1 MPDYSLIDQPGLLKF
16 LFFPRKYH
24 AVCPVNAFDMAF
36 PVDQGVSITCR
47 FHVAGRDLPWVLYFH
62 GNGEVVSDYDQIAP
76 IYHEIGLNLVVADY
90 RGYGASG
97 GFPTFTNMVRDAH
110 QLYPAVKESLAGR
123 NLSGDLWVMGRSM
136 GSISAL
142 ELAFSYQDGLKGVIF
157 ESGFLAVSGLI
168 KRLGL
173 PARGVNLDQF
183 EKECVDMAA
192 GIKIPSLVIHGEEDR
207 LIPPQH
213 GKFLFDHLGPARKK
227 LVVIP
232 GVGHNDII
240 FEGEEMYFEAIEQ
253 FINSIM

>member
-1 MPDYSLIDQPGLLKF
+1 MPDYSLLDQPGLIKF

-24 AVCPVNAFDMAF
+24 TACPANAFDTAF
-36 PVDQGVSITCR
+36 PVDRDVSITCR
-47 FHVAGRDLPWVLYFH
+47 FHVAGRGLPWVLYFH

-76 IYHEIGLNLVVADY
+76 IYNEIGLNMVVADY

-97 GFPTFTNMVRDAH
+97 GFPTFASMVRDAH
-110 QLYPAVKESLAGR
+110 QLYLAVRKELAHRG
-123 NLSGDLWVMGRSM
+123 LSGDLWVMGRSM

-173 PARGVNLDQF
+173 PVRGVNLDQF
-183 EKECVDMAA
+183 ERECVDMAA
-192 GIKIPSLVIHGEEDR
+192 AIKIPALVIHGEEDR
-207 LIPPQH
+207 LVPPDQ
-213 GKFLFDHLGPARKK
+213 GKFLYHHLGPARKK

-240 FEGEEMYFEAIEQ
+240 FEGEETYFAAVKEFTG
-253 FINSIM
+253 FIL